1 MFPRGLLIFIII
13 LAIDIITKSIKD
25 KKKIEESR
33 KKRSESLSK
42 GKNLEKNI
50 FEEKLPEYM
59 VEVKSEVSKFSSNIV
74 DKEVVEEIKEVN
86 EEKVKD
92 ILIKDRDN
100 ISNRKSRKNRIKK
113 DILRGIIFSEILSE
127 PKSLRNVKR
136 SI

>member
-92 ILIKDRDN
+92 ILFKDRDN

>member
-113 DILRGIIFSEILSE
+113 IF
-127 PKSLRNVKR
+127 
-136 SI
+136 